1 MVVVLH
7 DPPAVHVDIG
17 PSQSGPVRVAHRGER
32 EIRVSSFDAEQHLQR
47 VFDERAMGEYEQV
60 GVVIAFMGPIIHGL
74 HAADTGMFVGFGA
87 MIHLAAHAPA
97 PRVEVLR
104 EIGLQVCAG
113 SAFEFTEMPLAQ
125 PFVGMHFGYSLS
137 AKACA
142 VCIERSRS
150 EDTTSWCR
158 DGSGSTYSLIS
169 DCADWFTCHS
179 PTSSS
184 GMSIDPCTSPC
195 VCCMRCGH
203 GVRTVPFVRRH
214 SSVSASLDLMPRL
227 SGCSSSRSTGSQ
239 SRHRRSRL

>member
-125 PFVGMHFGYSLS
+125 PFVGMHFGPQS
-137 AKACA
+137 
-142 VCIERSRS
+142 IGEGM
-150 EDTTSWCR
+150 CR
-158 DGSGSTYSLIS
+158 LHRTFEVG
-169 DCADWFTCHS
+169 
-179 PTSSS
+179 
-184 GMSIDPCTSPC
+184 
-195 VCCMRCGH
+195 GH
-203 GVRTVPFVRRH
+203 NELVPRWVWGAH
-214 SSVSASLDLMPRL
+214 IA
-227 SGCSSSRSTGSQ
+227 
-239 SRHRRSRL
+239 

>member
-32 EIRVSSFDAEQHLQR
+32 EIRVSSFDANS
-47 VFDERAMGEYEQV
+47 
-60 GVVIAFMGPIIHGL
+60 
-74 HAADTGMFVGFGA
+74 T
-87 MIHLAAHAPA
+87 
-97 PRVEVLR
+97 
-104 EIGLQVCAG
+104 C
-113 SAFEFTEMPLAQ
+113 SAFSMSAPWENTNKSVSSSHSWAQSFMASMLLGHRHVRGIRRHDSSRRPCPGTTSSKSCGKLACRYA
-125 PFVGMHFGYSLS
+125 PDRPSNSPKCRSRNRSSACTWTSLS

-203 GVRTVPFVRRH
+203 GVRTVRSSAVTLRYRR
-214 SSVSASLDLMPRL
+214 RW
-227 SGCSSSRSTGSQ
+227 T
-239 SRHRRSRL
+239 